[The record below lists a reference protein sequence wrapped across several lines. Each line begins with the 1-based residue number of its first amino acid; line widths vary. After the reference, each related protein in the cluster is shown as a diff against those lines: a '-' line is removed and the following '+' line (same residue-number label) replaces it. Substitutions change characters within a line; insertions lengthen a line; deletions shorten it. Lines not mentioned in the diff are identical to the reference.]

1 MSATAIYRKQHA
13 ELVELI
19 QAIAGNLDE
28 SALANGAAAD
38 ASEMLTK
45 LAGKLLVHLA
55 AEDYGLY
62 PKMIESGDGE
72 AVSTAKQYQDE
83 MGGLKEA
90 FTGYYAKW
98 NGAEKSAPTPRASS
112 RKPRVY
118 SRRLASACRRK
129 IRFCIPWSIA
139 SERADG

>member
-62 PKMIESGDGE
+62 PKMIESGNGE

-98 NGAEKSAPTPRASS
+98 NGAEK
-112 RKPRVY
+112 
-118 SRRLASACRRK
+118 
-129 IRFCIPWSIA
+129 I
-139 SERADG
+139 RADAAGFIAETQGVFKALGERVQKENTVLYPLADRL